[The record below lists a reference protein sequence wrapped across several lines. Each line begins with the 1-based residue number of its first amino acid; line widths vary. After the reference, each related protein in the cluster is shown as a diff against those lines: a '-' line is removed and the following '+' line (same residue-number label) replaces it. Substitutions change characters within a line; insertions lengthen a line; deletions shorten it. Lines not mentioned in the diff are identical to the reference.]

1 MAKKLF
7 IPSDEIEFVY
17 IVYIP
22 YDNTSERPVI
32 GELCTSMEAAAEEV
46 KRLLDSPDKKHGDQV
61 TVERRRFKDGMA
73 TLKSLSEP
81 RSLETEAVKKKLEK
95 SLIAEELINRPTATN
110 KEVKNA

>member
-7 IPSDEIEFVY
+7 IPSDETEFIY
-17 IVYIP
+17 LVYIP
-22 YDNTSERPVI
+22 YDDTLKGPKI
-32 GELCTSMEAAAEEV
+32 ELCHSMEAAAEEV

-81 RSLETEAVKKKLEK
+81 RSLETEAIRKQLEE
-95 SLIAEELINRPTATN
+95 SVIAEELVNRPTATN
-110 KEVKNA
+110 KEAKK

>member
-46 KRLLDSPDKKHGDQV
+46 KRLLDSDNKQHGDQV

-81 RSLETEAVKKKLEK
+81 RSLETEAVKKKLEE

-110 KEVKNA
+110 GEVKQ

>member
-7 IPSDEIEFVY
+7 IPSDETEFIY
-17 IVYIP
+17 LVYIP
-22 YDNTSERPVI
+22 YDDTLKGPNI
-32 GELCTSMEAAAEEV
+32 ELCHSMEAAAEEV

-110 KEVKNA
+110 EEVK

>member
-7 IPSDEIEFVY
+7 IPSDETEFIY
-17 IVYIP
+17 LVYIP
-22 YDNTSERPVI
+22 YDDTLKGPNI
-32 GELCTSMEAAAEEV
+32 ELCHSMEAAAEEV

-81 RSLETEAVKKKLEK
+81 RSLETEAMRKQLEE
-95 SLIAEELINRPTATN
+95 SVIAEELINRPTATN
-110 KEVKNA
+110 GEVK

>member
-7 IPSDEIEFVY
+7 IPSDEMEFVY

-22 YDNTSERPVI
+22 YDDTLKGPKF
-32 GELCTSMEAAAEEV
+32 ELCHSMEAAAEEV
-46 KRLLDSPDKKHGDQV
+46 KRLLDSDNKKHGDQV

-81 RSLETEAVKKKLEK
+81 RSLETEAIRKKLEE
-95 SLIAEELINRPTATN
+95 SVIAEELINRPTATN
-110 KEVKNA
+110 GEVK

>member
-7 IPSDEIEFVY
+7 IPSDEMEFVY
-17 IVYIP
+17 LVYIP
-22 YDNTSERPVI
+22 YDDTLKGPNI
-32 GELCTSMEAAAEEV
+32 ELCHSMEAAAEEV
-46 KRLLDSPDKKHGDQV
+46 KRLLDSDNKKHGDQV
-61 TVERRRFKDGMA
+61 TVERRRFKDGMT

-110 KEVKNA
+110 KEAKQ

>member
-7 IPSDEIEFVY
+7 IPSDEMEFVY
-17 IVYIP
+17 LVYIP
-22 YDNTSERPVI
+22 YDDTLKGPNI
-32 GELCTSMEAAAEEV
+32 ELCHSMEAAAEEV
-46 KRLLDSPDKKHGDQV
+46 KRLLDSDNKKHGDQV

-110 KEVKNA
+110 KETK

>member
-7 IPSDEIEFVY
+7 IPSDEMEFVY

-22 YDNTSERPVI
+22 YDDTLKGPKF
-32 GELCTSMEAAAEEV
+32 ELCHSMEAAAEEV
-46 KRLLDSPDKKHGDQV
+46 KRLLDSDNKKHGDQV

-81 RSLETEAVKKKLEK
+81 RSLETEAMRKQLEE
-95 SLIAEELINRPTATN
+95 SVIAEELINRPTATN
-110 KEVKNA
+110 GEAK

>member
-7 IPSDEIEFVY
+7 IPSDEMEFVY

-22 YDNTSERPVI
+22 YDDTLKGPRI
-32 GELCTSMEAAAEEV
+32 ELCNSMEAAAEEV
-46 KRLLDSPDKKHGDQV
+46 KRLLNSDNKKHGDQV
-61 TVERRRFKDGMA
+61 IVERKRFRDGMA
-73 TLKSLSEP
+73 TLKSLDKP

-110 KEVKNA
+110 GEVKQ

>member
-7 IPSDEIEFVY
+7 IPSDEMEFVY

-22 YDNTSERPVI
+22 YDDTLKGPKF
-32 GELCTSMEAAAEEV
+32 ELCHSMEAAAEEV

-61 TVERRRFKDGMA
+61 TVERRRFRDGMA

-81 RSLETEAVKKKLEK
+81 RSLETEAMRKQLEE
-95 SLIAEELINRPTATN
+95 SVIAEELINRPTATN
-110 KEVKNA
+110 KEAK